1 MNMFLFELKS
11 YRKSLLI
18 WSLSIIGIMV
28 FLLSLFPSISREFDA
43 FARILEGYPEPFRQ
57 AFGIQIESMGTFL
70 GFYTYIL
77 MYITLCGAIQAMLL
91 GMSVVSRETRE
102 RTADFLLTKPVTRT
116 KVLTSK
122 LLAAV
127 VSILLTNLLYL
138 AGAWLMAE
146 QLQTGAYDV
155 KLYFML
161 SMTLLFVQLM
171 FVGIGL
177 LVSVLL
183 PRIKSILPVS
193 LTTVLVFY
201 MIGMLVAGDE
211 GGMKRYLSPF
221 KYFDTKRVLETA
233 SYELPY
239 MTAAAGII
247 MLCTAVCYY
256 MYIRR
261 DISA

>member
-28 FLLSLFPSISREFDA
+28 FLLSLFPSITREFDA

-127 VSILLTNLLYL
+127 ASILLTNALYL
-138 AGAWLMAE
+138 AGP
-146 QLQTGAYDV
+146 
-155 KLYFML
+155 
-161 SMTLLFVQLM
+161 
-171 FVGIGL
+171 GL
-177 LVSVLL
+177 WRNS
-183 PRIKSILPVS
+183 
-193 LTTVLVFY
+193 F
-201 MIGMLVAGDE
+201 
-211 GGMKRYLSPF
+211 
-221 KYFDTKRVLETA
+221 KRVRMMSNCT
-233 SYELPY
+233 
-239 MTAAAGII
+239 
-247 MLCTAVCYY
+247 LCS
-256 MYIRR
+256 R
-261 DISA
+261 

>member
-18 WSLSIIGIMV
+18 WSLSIIGVMV

-43 FARILEGYPEPFRQ
+43 FAQILEGYPEPFRQ
-57 AFGIQIESMGTFL
+57 AFGIHIESMGTFL
-70 GFYTYIL
+70 GFYTYIF

-116 KVLTSK
+116 RVLTSK
-122 LLAAV
+122 LLAAF
-127 VSILLTNLLYL
+127 VSILLTNVLYL

-146 QLQTGAYDV
+146 QLQSGAYDV
-155 KLYFML
+155 KLYFMI
-161 SMTLLFVQLM
+161 SITLLFVQLM
-171 FVGIGL
+171 FVGLGL
-177 LVSVLL
+177 IASVLL
-183 PRIKSILPVS
+183 PRIKGVLPVS

-201 MIGMLVAGDE
+201 IIGMLVSGDE
-211 GGMKRYLSPF
+211 GGLKRYLSPF

-233 SYELPY
+233 SYETFY
-239 MTAAAGII
+239 IIAAAGIVI
-247 MLCTAVCYY
+247 LCTAVCYHI
-256 MYIRR
+256 YIRR